1 MSAAATP
8 LAAHPELR
16 RRGAEPAAGA
26 KPRARS
32 PSPQGVDE
40 LDKKLQKHN
49 WFQDIDHLELNPL
62 FLVELPAV
70 VLLSIYYRAHFCGN
84 VMPYMFALYMVKEV
98 IGMSACLHRYFAHRG
113 FKCSRFV
120 QFLLYL
126 GGSLASQG
134 SPIWW
139 ASMHRKHHSK
149 CDTDGDPHSPVVKG
163 FWMAWLGWVYVPGN
177 EGALGAGTD
186 RRLVRDLLAFPELAV
201 MENLHFFVVLAAHY
215 AFYIKGG
222 ITWAL
227 FVSAWSGVICQV
239 ATLYFNAA
247 FHMPDSEE
255 SRHPGDCQARDIPLD
270 PLSNLMGEAYHLWH
284 HQHPKAFHRPGL
296 DLPYYCFILPMLK
309 LGVFQGKNAL

>member
-1 MSAAATP
+1 
-8 LAAHPELR
+8 
-16 RRGAEPAAGA
+16 
-26 KPRARS
+26 
-32 PSPQGVDE
+32 
-40 LDKKLQKHN
+40 LQKHN

-70 VLLSIYYRAHFCGN
+70 VLLSIYYHAHFRGN

-215 AFYIKGG
+215 AFYLKGG

>member
-70 VLLSIYYRAHFCGN
+70 VLLSIYYRAHFRGN

>member
-70 VLLSIYYRAHFCGN
+70 VLLSIYYRAHFRGN

-215 AFYIKGG
+215 AFYLKGG